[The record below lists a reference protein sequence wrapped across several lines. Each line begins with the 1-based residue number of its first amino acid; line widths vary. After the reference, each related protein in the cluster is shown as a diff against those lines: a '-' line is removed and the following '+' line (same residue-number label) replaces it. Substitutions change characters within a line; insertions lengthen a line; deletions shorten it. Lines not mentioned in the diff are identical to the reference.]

1 MNKTFGT
8 FECQTSTLMPRNHR
22 KSASPFNPRAVRTGS
37 LVRRIKDTPAIV
49 AMVLLSIVCIALT
62 MDKAPEI
69 VKLTSS
75 HVLGPKRPF
84 AQGHASTIVKG
95 KGNTYL
101 VAWFGGTHEK
111 HPDVGIWMSKGNGT
125 KWSEPV
131 EVAKI
136 REDAH
141 WNPVLFK
148 ATDNEIILYFKVGKT
163 IDNWETWFIT
173 SSDGGDT
180 WSKPRELVAGDR
192 GGRGP
197 VRNKPIRLSNGVLLA
212 GASNEKNKVWN
223 AFVDR
228 SDDNGKSWTSTPF
241 LTLDRKDIGGE
252 GIIQPTLW
260 ESSPGNVHMLLR
272 SSCGLICRSDSRDSG
287 KTWSKVYK
295 TVLPNPNSGIDLVK
309 LSNGKLA
316 LVYTPDGA
324 NWGERNPI
332 KLAISS
338 DNGNTWPE
346 QIDIETGVPDD
357 EFSYP
362 AIVASGDTV
371 SVTYTWKRQN
381 IAFFQALVK

>member
-1 MNKTFGT
+1 MN
-8 FECQTSTLMPRNHR
+8 QQNNALRSSTRMY
-22 KSASPFNPRAVRTGS
+22 SARLTGKM
-37 LVRRIKDTPAIV
+37 KDTPAML
-49 AMVLLSIVCIALT
+49 AMVLLSVLCVSL
-62 MDKAPEI
+62 APESAPKI
-69 VKLTSS
+69 VKITSG

-84 AQGHASTIVKG
+84 DQGHASTVVKANG
-95 KGNTYL
+95 DTYL

-111 HPDVGIWMSKGNGT
+111 HPDVGIWLSKGSGT
-125 KWSEPV
+125 NWSEPV
-131 EVAKI
+131 EVAKV

-148 ATDNEIILYFKVGKT
+148 ASENEIILYFKVGRT
-163 IDNWETWFIT
+163 IDEWETWFMT
-173 SSDGGDT
+173 SADLGNT
-180 WSKPRELVAGDR
+180 WSKPQELVAGDH

-228 SDDNGKSWTSTPF
+228 SEDNGKSWMATPF
-241 LTLDRKDIGGE
+241 LAIDRKDISGE

-272 SSCGLICRSDSRDSG
+272 SSSGYICRSDSKDYG

-295 TVLPNPNSGIDLVK
+295 TALPNPNSGIDLVK
-309 LSNGKLA
+309 LPDGKLA
-316 LVYTPDGA
+316 LVYNPDNR
-324 NWGERNPI
+324 NWGDRSPL
-332 KLAISS
+332 KLAVSS
-338 DNGNTWPE
+338 DNGITWPV
-346 QIDIETGVPDD
+346 QTDIESGVADD

-371 SVTYTWKRQN
+371 SITYTWKRQN
-381 IAFFQALVK
+381 IAFWQGVVK

>member
-1 MNKTFGT
+1 MN
-8 FECQTSTLMPRNHR
+8 R
-22 KSASPFNPRAVRTGS
+22 RAVRARS
-37 LVRRIKDTPAIV
+37 VMKRIKDTPAII
-49 AMVLLSIVCIALT
+49 AMVLLSVLCIALT
-62 MDKAPEI
+62 KDRAPEI
-69 VKLTSS
+69 IKLTSG
-75 HVLGPKRPF
+75 HVLGPQRPF

-95 KGNTYL
+95 KGNTWL

-111 HPDVGIWMSKGNGT
+111 HPDVGIWLSKGDGT
-125 KWSEPV
+125 QWSAPV

-141 WNPVLFK
+141 WNPVLYK
-148 ATDNEIILYFKVGKT
+148 APNGEIILYFKVGAT
-163 IDNWETWFIT
+163 IDNWETWYMT

-180 WSKPRELVAGDR
+180 WSKAKELVAGDH

-197 VRNKPIRLSNGVLLA
+197 VRNKPIRLSNGVLIA
-212 GASNEKNKVWN
+212 GSSNEKNKVWN

-228 SDDNGKSWTSTPF
+228 SEDNGRTWKASPF
-241 LTLDRKDIGGE
+241 LQLDRKEIAGE

-272 SSCGLICRSDSRDSG
+272 SSCGYICRSDSKDYG

-295 TVLPNPNSGIDLVK
+295 TSLPNPNSGIDLVK
-309 LSNGKLA
+309 LSDGKLA
-316 LVYTPDGA
+316 LVYNPDNV
-324 NWGERNPI
+324 NWGERNPLM
-332 KLAISS
+332 LAVSS
-338 DNGNTWPE
+338 DNGVTWATKM
-346 QIDIETGVPDD
+346 DIETGVKDD

-381 IAFFQALVK
+381 IAYWQAVIK

>member
-1 MNKTFGT
+1 MNINNARD
-8 FECQTSTLMPRNHR
+8 S
-22 KSASPFNPRAVRTGS
+22 SASSYRGNVRRS
-37 LVRRIKDTPAIV
+37 LIVRRIKDLPAVI
-49 AMVLLSIVCIALT
+49 AMILLSALCVALT
-62 MDKAPEI
+62 RNRDPEI
-69 VKLTSS
+69 VKLSAS
-75 HVLGPKRPF
+75 HVLGPERPF
-84 AQGHASTIVKG
+84 AQGHASTIVKADG
-95 KGNTYL
+95 HNYL

-111 HPDVGIWMSKGNGT
+111 HPDVGIWISKGDGRR
-125 KWSEPV
+125 WSPPV

-141 WNPVLFK
+141 WNPVLFR
-148 ATDNEIILYFKVGKT
+148 ATDSEITLYFKVGKT
-163 IDNWETWFIT
+163 IDEWETWYIT
-173 SSDGGDT
+173 SSDGGNSWT
-180 WSKPRELVAGDR
+180 KARELVAGDH

-197 VRNKPIRLSNGVLLA
+197 VRNKPIRLSNGVLIA

-228 SDDNGKSWTSTPF
+228 SEDHGRTWMASPF
-241 LTLDRKDIGGE
+241 LALDRKEITGE

-272 SSCGLICRSDSRDSG
+272 SSSGFICRSDSKDYG

-295 TVLPNPNSGIDLVK
+295 TSLPNPNSGIDLVK
-309 LSNGKLA
+309 LSGGRLA
-316 LVYTPDGA
+316 LVYNPDNA

-338 DNGNTWPE
+338 DNGKTWPV
-346 QIDIETGVPDD
+346 QTDIETGVPDD

-371 SVTYTWKRQN
+371 SLTYTWKRQN
-381 IAFFQALVK
+381 IAFWQAVIR

>member
-1 MNKTFGT
+1 MSRTDTKSR
-8 FECQTSTLMPRNHR
+8 TSRFHR
-22 KSASPFNPRAVRTGS
+22 ESSKFLTK
-37 LVRRIKDTPAIV
+37 RIKDTPAII
-49 AMVLLSIVCIALT
+49 AMVLLSMLCVALT
-62 MDKAPEI
+62 RTTAPEI
-69 VKLTSS
+69 VKLTSG
-75 HVLGPKRPF
+75 HILGPKRPF
-84 AQGHASTIVKG
+84 AQGHASTIVRADG
-95 KGNTYL
+95 DNYL

-111 HPDVGIWMSKGNGT
+111 HSDVGIWMSKGNGT
-125 KWSEPV
+125 SWSEPK

-148 ATDNEIILYFKVGKT
+148 AKDDEIILYFKVGKE
-163 IDNWETWFIT
+163 IDHWETWYMT
-173 SSDGGDT
+173 SKDRGAS

-197 VRNKPIRLSNGVLLA
+197 VRNKPIRLSNGVLIA
-212 GASNEKNKVWN
+212 GSSNEKNKVWN

-228 SDDNGKSWTSTPF
+228 SEDNGKTWKASPF
-241 LTLDRKDIGGE
+241 LELDRKDIVGE

-260 ESSPGNVHMLLR
+260 ESTPGNVHMLLR
-272 SSCGLICRSDSRDSG
+272 SSSGYICRSDSKDYG

-295 TVLPNPNSGIDLVK
+295 TSLPNPNSGIDLVK
-309 LSNGKLA
+309 LPGGKLA
-316 LVYTPDGA
+316 LVYNPDNA

-332 KLAISS
+332 KLAVST
-338 DNGNTWPE
+338 DNGVTWPV
-346 QIDIETGVPDD
+346 QTDIETGVPDD

-381 IAFFQALVK
+381 IAFWQAVVK